1 MKKITILGSTGS
13 IGTSVLSV
21 IQKNLNLF
29 KVIALVANTNITT
42 MLKQCELFSPDW
54 VAMRDKKSA
63 NILRKKLKKRKI
75 KTQVL
80 SGEKDICKLASLEG
94 TDQVISAIV
103 GMAGLLP
110 TLSAIYA
117 GKTILLANK
126 ESLITCGYLFM
137 KAVAFSG
144 AKIFPIDSEHNAIFQ
159 VLPLEIQKN
168 LGIAPLKKN
177 GVKYILLTGSGGP
190 FYNFSA
196 SELSNVTPLQA
207 CSHPN
212 WVMGRKIS
220 VDSATMMNKGL
231 EYAEA
236 RWLFNALESEIKI
249 LIHPESIIHSMVQYY
264 DGTLLA
270 QLSVPDIRIAISY
283 VMSWPN
289 RVHSGASLL
298 NFSKINH
305 LSFFEPDFAQFPCL
319 KLAIDSFSQGQAA
332 MTTLNAANEIAVSA
346 FLDSKIS
353 FTKIYEV
360 NIEILMSSCFSEPN
374 SIEDVLEIDR
384 KARILAKNKVSS
396 LVF

>member
-13 IGTSVLSV
+13 IGTNALSV
-21 IQKNLNLF
+21 VQKNPHLF
-29 KVIALVANTNITT
+29 KVIALVADTNIDI
-42 MLKQCELFSPDW
+42 MLKQCKLFSPEW

-80 SGEKDICKLASLEG
+80 SGEKNICKLASLKD

-137 KAVAFSG
+137 KAAASSG
-144 AKIFPIDSEHNAIFQ
+144 SKIFPIDSEHNAIFQ
-159 VLPLEIQKN
+159 VLPWEIQEN
-168 LGIAPLKKN
+168 LGAAQLKKN
-177 GVKYILLTGSGGP
+177 GVKYIVLTGSGGP
-190 FYNFSA
+190 FYNFS
-196 SELSNVTPLQA
+196 SSDLSNVTPIQA

-212 WVMGRKIS
+212 WLMGKKIS

-236 RWLFNALESEIKI
+236 RWLFNASQSEIQI

-264 DGTLLA
+264 DGALLA
-270 QLSVPDIRIAISY
+270 QLSVPDIRISISY
-283 VMSWPN
+283 AMSWPN
-289 RVHSGASLL
+289 RLYSGVSFL
-298 NFSKINH
+298 NFTKKNH
-305 LSFFEPDFAQFPCL
+305 LSFFEPDFNQFPCL

-346 FLDSKIS
+346 FLNYKIS

-360 NIEILMSSCFSEPN
+360 NMETLMSSCFSEPN
-374 SIEDVLEIDR
+374 SIEDILEIDR
-384 KARILAKNKVSS
+384 KARILATKKVST
-396 LVF
+396 LVL